1 MDQEKADRVSEGL
14 YRRIAESGALIQDA
28 DRRHPRLEL
37 LRPAVDSWNP
47 ALVVCDFFRLAE
59 VQDCCGESY
68 PVESRRTRWSEA
80 TQDLDALARLA
91 ETRLALAPGAYKLIT
106 LGLAASQ
113 LDFDGEGWKRIR
125 KTDRKTAKNDALAA
139 LVLACGALERLERIE
154 LPEWDFAT
162 A

>member
-1 MDQEKADRVSEGL
+1 M
-14 YRRIAESGALIQDA
+14 RRFRQ
-28 DRRHPRLEL
+28 
-37 LRPAVDSWNP
+37 P

-59 VQDCCGESY
+59 VQDCFGESY
-68 PVESRRTRWSEA
+68 PVESRRTRWSES

-91 ETRLALAPGAYKLIT
+91 ETRLALAANAFMLVT
-106 LGLAASQ
+106 LGLASSR
-113 LDFDGEGWKRIR
+113 LDFDTEGWKRIR

-139 LVLACGALERLERIE
+139 LVLTCGALERLERIE